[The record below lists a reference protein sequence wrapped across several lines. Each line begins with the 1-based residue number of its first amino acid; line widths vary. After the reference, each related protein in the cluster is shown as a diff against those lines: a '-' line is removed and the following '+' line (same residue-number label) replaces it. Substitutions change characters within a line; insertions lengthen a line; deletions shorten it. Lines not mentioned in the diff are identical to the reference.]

1 MKAMIHSAFFA
12 AAVFVPSI
20 ALAGKII
27 GNG

>member
-1 MKAMIHSAFFA
+1 MKAMIYSSFYA

-20 ALAGKII
+20 ALASKLI